1 MSYISYK
8 LYRVL
13 RIPALIIL
21 GVEGLV
27 LGCGMFNL
35 GACFLAMLLGFI
47 PFDIR
52 YLMGPWFGTVFA
64 FIFIFLVNK
73 IPFTASLMYKQLR
86 REYLMHNK
94 KICLPEKEGEGFS
107 IWMRMEDDGQ
117 FRSRY
122 ISATFKKAFRV
133 KKMSQE
139 EWEKYYYD
147 MMMEFLPCTNDSSY
161 TAVIHWCYQ
170 YAQKHGLS
178 VDKSTFK
185 KSSVKTHKSYT
196 QEARNR
202 QTQNHFNQQI
212 QQEQNRQQEQI
223 FEETTARFNQDMQR
237 QMQENTDNINRQMQ
251 DQFNQQMQQQLN
263 NHMF

>member
-8 LYRVL
+8 LYRML

-35 GACFLAMLLGFI
+35 GACFLAMLFGLV

-52 YLMGPWFGTVFA
+52 YLMGPWLGTIFA

-94 KICLPEKEGEGFS
+94 KICLPEKEQEGFS
-107 IWMRMEDDGQ
+107 ILMRMEDDGQ

-122 ISATFKKAFRV
+122 ISATLKKAFRV

-147 MMMEFLPCTNDSSY
+147 MMMEFLPRINDSSY
-161 TAVIHWCYQ
+161 AAVAQWCCL
-170 YAQKHGLS
+170 YAEKHDLNKPTS
-178 VDKSTFK
+178 K
-185 KSSVKTHKSYT
+185 KSSAKEHASYT
-196 QEARNR
+196 QDIQER
-202 QTQNHFNQQI
+202 QMQEQFNQQI

-223 FEETTARFNQDMQR
+223 FEETNARFNQDMQR